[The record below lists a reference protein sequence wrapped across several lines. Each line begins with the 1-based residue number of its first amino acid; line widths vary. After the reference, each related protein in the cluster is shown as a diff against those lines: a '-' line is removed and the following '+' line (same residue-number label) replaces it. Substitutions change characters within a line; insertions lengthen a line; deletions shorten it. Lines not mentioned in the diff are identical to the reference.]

1 MLFKLFL
8 PFSIL
13 CGLNGINLKLK
24 IVTTKSNLIKNE
36 KGAKLQEQFGLDIG
50 YEHKVTKLPDNN
62 YMDPREFVKL
72 PTIEKVPSD
81 LVFEI
86 DLGPEAELAVYV
98 QLKILWTSIE
108 LGMKLKTLSRVV
120 KLKIYKPDYGKI
132 YHLNLGQAGYSKINF
147 SGQLSLD
154 KPIRE
159 DEAIVA
165 FVDVPLM
172 SESANETSQ
181 KIDKFCS
188 LFSLG
193 CKTFIK
199 NGTKLDKNRNGHT
212 FHLDRIKN
220 WMLCYGETCPKCN
233 LELVATKV
241 INIEPCFSKVN
252 LTFNPYSLIT
262 QIADQ
267 KENGYNSF
275 VKKQA
280 QLTIKRI
287 DEEQRKL
294 KNEIQNRSF
303 QLKINKEIFA
313 NFSNEKIVNA
323 IKIVQQ
329 ILEEEPP
336 KEITD
341 LEENGK
347 KLLECLNFYFDV
359 PDFYARQ
366 ALETIRIVQE
376 KSEP

>member
-62 YMDPREFVKL
+62 YMDPRGFVKM

-81 LVFEI
+81 LVFEV

-132 YHLNLGQAGYSKINF
+132 YQLNLGQAGYSKINF

-199 NGTKLDKNRNGHT
+199 NGTKLDKNRNGDFNLSYNIPVDLSKFYGKQMLALTINIYKLKTYIENEKTNLGNCPICLNSFCSKEKITKFQHT

-303 QLKINKEIFA
+303 QLKINKGE
-313 NFSNEKIVNA
+313 
-323 IKIVQQ
+323 
-329 ILEEEPP
+329 LR
-336 KEITD
+336 
-341 LEENGK
+341 
-347 KLLECLNFYFDV
+347 C
-359 PDFYARQ
+359 
-366 ALETIRIVQE
+366 
-376 KSEP
+376 